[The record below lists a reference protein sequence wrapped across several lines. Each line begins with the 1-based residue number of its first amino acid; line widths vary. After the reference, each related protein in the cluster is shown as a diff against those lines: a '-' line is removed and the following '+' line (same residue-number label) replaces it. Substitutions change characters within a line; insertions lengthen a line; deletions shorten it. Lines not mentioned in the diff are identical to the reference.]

1 MLRSHARARC
11 GQVGPG
17 WKPSAEQLESSHIL
31 AQQNPA
37 LRGPAASG
45 GLARAATPVPPDETA
60 AVGSDDGRTMLGWVP
75 SNNPFEQDWTP
86 APLKPSASGIK
97 GEVEVDLTGPR
108 LARKEPLAVRL
119 GWLADVR
126 SCLSQLRYMYVL
138 PHSQGPGWDGRV
150 HPRQLPT
157 LLEQERARCQP
168 ILRGNQRGEVLV
180 HGSTRLLGLIAA
192 AQALP
197 VANSPRAG
205 GRRQRGAGALA
216 AGRRAVA
223 RHVWR
228 REPLG

>member
-86 APLKPSASGIK
+86 APLKPSASGVK

-108 LARKEPLAVRL
+108 LAGKEPLAVRL
-119 GWLADVR
+119 GWPMFGHAYHDCDTCCPTAKVQAGMGV
-126 SCLSQLRYMYVL
+126 CI
-138 PHSQGPGWDGRV
+138 PGNC
-150 HPRQLPT
+150 PLYSSKS
-157 LLEQERARCQP
+157 E
-168 ILRGNQRGEVLV
+168 
-180 HGSTRLLGLIAA
+180 
-192 AQALP
+192 
-197 VANSPRAG
+197 
-205 GRRQRGAGALA
+205 LA
-216 AGRRAVA
+216 ANPFFAAIKGGKCSCMAPQDCSA
-223 RHVWR
+223 
-228 REPLG
+228 